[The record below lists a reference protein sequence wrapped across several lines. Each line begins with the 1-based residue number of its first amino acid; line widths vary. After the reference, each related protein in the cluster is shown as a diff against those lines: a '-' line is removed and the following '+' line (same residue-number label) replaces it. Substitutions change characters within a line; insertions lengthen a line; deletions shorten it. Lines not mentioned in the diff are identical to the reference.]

1 MGFEIKVEEPCA
13 SGYEVLVISISGTCA
28 AAIRHV
34 QEQSWGTHQLTDA
47 MAILDMRARNQGLPV
62 AWTPSPRSL
71 SELLAEIEHVTNA
84 LRMQAP

>member
-34 QEQSWGTHQLTDA
+34 QEQSLGTHQLTDA
-47 MAILDMRARNQGLPV
+47 MAILDIRARATKDCRLRGRPRREASQNC
-62 AWTPSPRSL
+62 SPK
-71 SELLAEIEHVTNA
+71 
-84 LRMQAP
+84 